1 MEDAS
6 FTQLETARLVIRR
19 FREVD
24 AALLTAYRN
33 DPAVAR
39 YQGWET
45 PYTERQAAEFI
56 ASLRD
61 LPPGRTNTW
70 FQFAVES
77 GESGFLIGDVALRT
91 TPEDPGQGE
100 LGFSFAVA
108 HQGRGYAAEAARAVI
123 DYAFTRLRMRR
134 IVAVT
139 ALRNVQAQRL
149 LERIGFGLRKKI
161 GEEAL
166 VYEQLAS
173 QSEPPRAS

>member
-19 FREVD
+19 FREAD

-33 DPAVAR
+33 DPVVAR

-45 PYTERQAAEFI
+45 PYTESQALEFI
-56 ASLRD
+56 AGLQD
-61 LPPGRTNTW
+61 LPPGRSNTW

-77 GESGFLIGDVALRT
+77 GRSGVLIGDVALRT
-91 TPEDPGQGE
+91 TPEDPGRGE
-100 LGFSFAVA
+100 IGFSFAVA
-108 HQGRGYAAEAARAVI
+108 HQSRGYAAEAARAVV
-123 DYAFTRLRMRR
+123 DYAFSGLRMRH

-139 ALRNVQAQRL
+139 DLRNVQAQRL

-161 GEEAL
+161 GEEAVL
-166 VYEQLAS
+166 YEQLAS
-173 QSEPPRAS
+173 LPAR